1 MEMRRRVVGKGFY
14 SEDLVEEREEESGCL
29 EVRGGDMVEGV
40 YEVERVVERRRR
52 RVSIYFKAAAAM
64 FCMPVFQGRA
74 ECLVL
79 WAGYWREEA
88 SWVAE
93 REVTAAALRSV
104 ISMYFIVIFLYL
116 RYVC

>member
-14 SEDLVEEREEESGCL
+14 SEALVEEREEESGCL
-29 EVRGGDMVEGV
+29 EVRGGDLAEGV

-52 RVSIYFKAAAAM
+52 RVSIIYFKAAAAM

-79 WAGYWREEA
+79 
-88 SWVAE
+88 
-93 REVTAAALRSV
+93 
-104 ISMYFIVIFLYL
+104 
-116 RYVC
+116 